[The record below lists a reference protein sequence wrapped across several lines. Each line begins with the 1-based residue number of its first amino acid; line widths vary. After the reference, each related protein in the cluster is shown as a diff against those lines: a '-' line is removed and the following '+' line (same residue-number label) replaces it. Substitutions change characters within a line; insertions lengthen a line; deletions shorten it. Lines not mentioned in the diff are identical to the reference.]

1 MVELFGRSL
10 ARSWSEQ
17 AFKWAPGARRK
28 VLAGTI
34 LYGIGVLLE
43 SPQNVVR
50 FPRFFHA
57 REVVGILMLA
67 GLAVQIC
74 GVVAHYHDSAGPME
88 GLRAVNAKQ

>member
-17 AFKWAPGARRK
+17 GFRCAPGARRK
-28 VLAGTI
+28 VLAGTM

-43 SPQNVVR
+43 SPQSVVR
-50 FPRFFHA
+50 FPRFFHTG
-57 REVVGILMLA
+57 EVVGILMLA
-67 GLAVQIC
+67 GLAAQIC
-74 GVVAHYHDSAGPME
+74 GIVAHYHDSAGPME